1 MQDGEGLNDRQR
13 RFCQAYATNGGNG
26 RQAAIDAGYSPKTAK
41 EQAARLLTNVNIVR
55 YIRQLQDRAASARI
69 TTMQQVQAFW
79 SDIINDPQERTA
91 DRLKA
96 SELFG
101 RAAGAFL
108 HVPTDGRA
116 ELWANYG
123 GDDVIIYLPQLE
135 DPANAEIDDFETN
148 YTEKG

>member
-13 RFCQAYATNGGNG
+13 RFCVAYAQSGNAT
-26 RQAAIDAGYSPKTAK
+26 QAAIEAGYSAKTAR
-41 EQAARLLTNVNIVR
+41 QQGQRLLTNADIVR
-55 YIRQLQDRAASARI
+55 YIRHLQDRAASARI

-79 SDIINDPQERTA
+79 SDVINNPDERTA

-123 GDDVIIYLPQLE
+123 GDDVIIYLPALQ
-135 DPANAEIDDFETN
+135 DPAEAEIDDFDTN
-148 YTEKG
+148 YTEKE